1 MFIKHG
7 DGKIT
12 NVLDEEQLTDDQ
24 KKSVKKAV
32 KQTQPQTDT
41 STQEKKSGS

>member
-1 MFIKHG
+1 MFIKHSN
-7 DGKIT
+7 GKIT

-32 KQTQPQTDT
+32 KEISPQTDT
-41 STQEKKSGS
+41 SVQEKKSGS